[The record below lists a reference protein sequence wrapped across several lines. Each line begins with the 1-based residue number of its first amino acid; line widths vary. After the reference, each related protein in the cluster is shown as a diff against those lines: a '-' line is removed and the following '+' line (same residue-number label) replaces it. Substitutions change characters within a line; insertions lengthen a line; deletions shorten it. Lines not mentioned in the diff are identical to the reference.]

1 MAKKPVAKD
10 EIKLAKELALIRKMV
25 EEIELLRANSVKAN
39 NSQETELLE
48 KSSRELRE
56 REREIIKKTG
66 ESIAAKIKTD
76 KESLG
81 DLTIKLKARVDRMGR
96 LPKRLDKI
104 SKVIL
109 QISDVLDF

>member
-1 MAKKPVAKD
+1 MAKKPIAKD

-25 EEIELLRANSVKAN
+25 EEIELLRASSVKAN

-66 ESIAAKIKTD
+66 ESIAAKIKAD
-76 KESLG
+76 GESLEV
-81 DLTIKLKARVDRMGR
+81 LTIKLKARVDRMGR

>member
-1 MAKKPVAKD
+1 MAKKPIAKD

-66 ESIAAKIKTD
+66 ESIAAKIKAD
-76 KESLG
+76 KESLE

>member
-1 MAKKPVAKD
+1 MAKKPIAKD

-66 ESIAAKIKTD
+66 ESIAAKIKAD
-76 KESLG
+76 GESLEV
-81 DLTIKLKARVDRMGR
+81 LTIKLKARVDRMGR